1 MGFLEHRHV
10 HTLYAGILH
19 HRPSLPDTCKG
30 QPKGVNSIA
39 GMITFTICSID
50 SAVSIMAL
58 WSASKYSYIQCKQCK
73 TETLLWSSLI
83 PRLWLPSYYNQNCWL
98 GRPGNEAALGSSN
111 KKFPFIITADFVP
124 IIYRRQQE
132 TRLNPCELQTCMTCI
147 LYPGNKTGEALVSH
161 AIFYIYTNH
170 FLLSQYSYIN
180 TALYTQC
187 VHSWVGPGKHP
198 CMV

>member
-58 WSASKYSYIQCKQCK
+58 WSASKYSYIQCKHCK
-73 TETLLWSSLI
+73 TETLLWGSLI
-83 PRLWLPSYYNQNCWL
+83 PRLWLPSYNNQNGRL
-98 GRPGNEAALGSSN
+98 GRPGNEATLGSSN

-161 AIFYIYTNH
+161 AMFYIYTNH
-170 FLLSQYSYIN
+170 FLLSQSI
-180 TALYTQC
+180 T
-187 VHSWVGPGKHP
+187 V
-198 CMV
+198 